1 MTNYRRNFV
10 PGGTY
15 FFTVNLSNRRTTL
28 LTSHIRR
35 LRDAFREV
43 RARHPFSIDAI
54 VVLPDHLHCVWTLG
68 DEDHAYARRWRLIKS
83 TFSRSLPRGEPLSKS
98 RAAKGERGVWQ
109 RRYWEHTMRNEEDYA
124 SHLDYIHFNPVKHG
138 YVTRV
143 KDWPYSSFHRWV
155 KLGIYPEDW
164 GGDLKVTATE
174 FGERR

>member
-15 FFTVNLSNRRTTL
+15 FFTVNLADRRMAL
-28 LTSHIRR
+28 LICHIAVLRR
-35 LRDAFREV
+35 AFRVV
-43 RARHPFSIDAI
+43 RARHPFGIDAV
-54 VVLPDHLHCVWTLG
+54 VVLPDHLHCVWTLA
-68 DEDHAYARRWRLIKS
+68 DDDHAYARRWRLIKS
-83 TFSRSLPRGEPLSKS
+83 TFSRSLPGGEPLSQS
-98 RAAKGERGVWQ
+98 RAAKGERGIWQ
-109 RRYWEHTMRNEEDYA
+109 RRYWEHTVRNEEDYA

-138 YVTRV
+138 YVSRV

-164 GGDLKVTATE
+164 GGDVKETGTE